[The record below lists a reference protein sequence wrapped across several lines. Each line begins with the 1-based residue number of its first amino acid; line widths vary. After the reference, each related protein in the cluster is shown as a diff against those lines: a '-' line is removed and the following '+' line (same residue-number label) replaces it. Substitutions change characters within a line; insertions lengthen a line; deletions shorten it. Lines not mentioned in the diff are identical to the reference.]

1 MFVTLSQNNS
11 DGYFINDEDN
21 GVCEYIIIEADNY
34 NEFKNKLNK
43 IASKVDNF
51 YNYCDCCGKRWSI
64 DEEYIE
70 FDNEPLI
77 YNKSVYAM
85 KKELFMEKCFIHFK
99 NENIK
104 KVDFK

>member
-11 DGYFINDEDN
+11 GGYFINDEDN
-21 GVCEYIIIEADNY
+21 GVCECIIIEADNY

-51 YNYCDCCGKRWSI
+51 YNYCYCCGERWSTS
-64 DEEYIE
+64 EEYIE

-77 YNKSVYAM
+77 CNESVYAM

-99 NENIK
+99 NGDIK